1 MSLTFLLTAFVVVAI
16 PGTGAIYTLS
26 AALARGARAGLLAAL
41 ACTLGIVPHLLAAL
55 TGLAALLNASA
66 VAFQTVKYVGVVY
79 LLWMAWQTWRDDTLL
94 DVSDAAVD
102 VPVRRVLT
110 TGVLVNLLNPK
121 LTVFFFAFLPQFVA
135 PDSPSYLAKML
146 VLSGVFMAMTF
157 AVFATY
163 GLFAAVLRSRVV
175 ARPKVLDRV
184 RKSFAG
190 IFVLLGAKLAL
201 TPR

>member
-1 MSLTFLLTAFVVVAI
+1 MSPTFLLTALVVVAI

-26 AALARGARAGLLAAL
+26 AALSRGTRAGLLAAF
-41 ACTLGIVPHLLAAL
+41 ACTLGIVPHLVAAL

-66 VAFQTVKYVGVVY
+66 IAFQTVKYVGVAY

-94 DVSDAAVD
+94 VVSDEAVE

-110 TGVLVNLLNPK
+110 SGILVNLLNPK
-121 LTVFFFAFLPQFVA
+121 LTVFFFAFLPQFVP
-135 PDSPSYLAKML
+135 PDSSAYLSRML

-157 AVFATY
+157 AVFAVY
-163 GLFAAVLRSRVV
+163 GLFAAGLRRQVV
-175 ARPKVLDRV
+175 ARPKSLDRV

-190 IFVLLGAKLAL
+190 AFVLLGAKLAL
-201 TPR
+201 TPP